1 MMCASK
7 PNAPH
12 HLGCVVQS
20 PARCQ
25 RRLSHPATPEGVGR
39 VRVTSTHALG
49 APRGRARGTNA
60 RARHSAGVRRR
71 GHHRP
76 LGRIPLAAH
85 DHRFAPQLRAP
96 GHLYRSKELI
106 QVDIQHPPRDI
117 RPCWHNPQYAA
128 AELEDLG
135 PAGTNLQRSS
145 PMFCTALMSVE
156 PTLLAVCAPC
166 VSQTRSH
173 HSALLT
179 AAMDCQLAARAS
191 LPVQPSNRPDRETRR
206 LSALAVAA
214 LFSTRVL
221 CGIAY
226 WQVARD
232 RQICAGRGALL
243 RPTGCGAV

>member
-1 MMCASK
+1 MMCVPK

-12 HLGCVVQS
+12 HLGCVMQS

-25 RRLSHPATPEGVGR
+25 RRLSHPATPEVSAVFASRRLMVSGR
-39 VRVTSTHALG
+39 PVVVPGGLTLELG
-49 APRGRARGTNA
+49 IQ
-60 RARHSAGVRRR
+60 RRR
-71 GHHRP
+71 TTPWPPPPARSDPPCRP
-76 LGRIPLAAH
+76 RPQVCPATPGAGPSRPQQGTHPGRHTTPTT
-85 DHRFAPQLRAP
+85 R
-96 GHLYRSKELI
+96 
-106 QVDIQHPPRDI
+106 HPTVLTQ
-117 RPCWHNPQYAA
+117 PQYAA
-128 AELEDLG
+128 PELEDLG
-135 PAGTNLQRSS
+135 PAGTNPQHSS

-179 AAMDCQLAARAS
+179 AAMVCHLARRAS

-206 LSALAVAA
+206 LSALAAAA

-226 WQVARD
+226 
-232 RQICAGRGALL
+232 
-243 RPTGCGAV
+243 